1 MTTQRRPLDLA
12 SMSVPEII
20 QKSLTDFTR
29 EDLYIGIPVVIKSTK
44 DYETKQ
50 VVDVTP
56 LINDEYRDDAI
67 INAPTLKSI
76 FVKIPNGGGFSIKLP
91 IAVGDLATLHYTH
104 RNISTFLDGFGA
116 AVDVPIDMVADM
128 KDCYV
133 THGFGTRNA
142 NQKPSKD
149 NLVIEGDNSVIT
161 IKPSGEMS
169 TVLPST
175 TVTILPDGTMTTIT
189 QGTAL
194 LKASAYTIDTDVTI
208 TGTLQVDKAMASSV
222 SASAPNVVA
231 ATSLTVASKEMSG
244 HTHPQGIDSNGDTQV
259 STGGPN

>member
-1 MTTQRRPLDLA
+1 MAIQRRPLDLA
-12 SMSVPEII
+12 SMSVPELI

-29 EDLYIGIPVVIKSTK
+29 EDLYIGIPVVVKSTK
-44 DYETKQ
+44 DYESKQ

-56 LINDEYRDDAI
+56 LINDEYKDDQI

-116 AVDVPIDMVADM
+116 AVDTPIDMVADM

-133 THGFGTRNA
+133 THGFGTRNVHQ
-142 NQKPSKD
+142 NPSKD

-169 TVLPST
+169 TELPKT
-175 TVTILPDGTMTTIT
+175 TVTILPDGTMTTVT
-189 QGTAL
+189 EGTAL

-222 SASAPNVVA
+222 STSAPNVIA
-231 ATSLTVASKEMSG
+231 AISLTVVGKEMAEHKHSDG
-244 HTHPQGIDSNGDTQV
+244 TAIDGN
-259 STGGPN
+259 TGAPI